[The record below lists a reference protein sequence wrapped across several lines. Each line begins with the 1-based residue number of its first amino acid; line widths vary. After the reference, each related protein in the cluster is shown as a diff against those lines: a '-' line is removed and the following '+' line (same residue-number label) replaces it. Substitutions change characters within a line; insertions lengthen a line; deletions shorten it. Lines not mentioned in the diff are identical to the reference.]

1 MLMLYSCYRRRRKL
15 KRLFIMLLPILLAA
29 LLLSP
34 LYLIYKPPTLL
45 IRYLQHRYPDVLFH
59 VPLPPHKK
67 LVALTI
73 DDAPSQYTPEI
84 AATLKAHSAA
94 ATFFVIGA
102 QADGRE
108 DVLQELVRGGHEL
121 GNHAMRDEPSRAL
134 GDEVLSGQIAEVQA
148 RISAVYADAKVE
160 EPKIRWFRPGSGFFS
175 ERMRSLVG
183 ALGLRIALGSV
194 YPHDPQI
201 PYAWVNAK
209 HVLSMVRPGSVIIC
223 HDRRSWTGPMLSRVL
238 PVLRER
244 GYRVVTLSELVREA
258 EEAES

>member
-1 MLMLYSCYRRRRKL
+1 MLYSCYRRRRKL
-15 KRLFIMLLPILLAA
+15 KRLFVMLLPILLTA
-29 LLLSP
+29 LLFTP
-34 LYLIYKPPTLL
+34 FYLIYKPPSLL

-84 AATLKAHSAA
+84 AAELRAHGAS
-94 ATFFVIGA
+94 ATFFLIGA
-102 QADGRE
+102 QIDGRE
-108 DVLQELVRGGHEL
+108 GVLGELVRAGHEL

-134 GDEVLSGQIAEVQA
+134 GDDVLSAQIAQVQA
-148 RISAVYADAKVE
+148 RISDVYAGVGVE
-160 EPKIRWFRPGSGFFS
+160 GPGVRWFRPGSGFFS
-175 ERMRSLVG
+175 ERMRRLVR

-201 PYAWVNAK
+201 PYARVNAA

-223 HDRRSWTGPMLSRVL
+223 HDRRSWTVPMLRRVL
-238 PVLRER
+238 PELRRR
-244 GYRVVTLSELVREA
+244 GYRVVALSELVREA
-258 EEAES
+258 AES

>member
-15 KRLFIMLLPILLAA
+15 KRLFIMLLPILSLI

-59 VPLPPHKK
+59 VPNLPPHKK

-73 DDAPSQYTPEI
+73 DDAPSQYTQEI
-84 AATLKAHSAA
+84 AAVLKAHSAS
-94 ATFFVIGA
+94 ATFFVIGV

-108 DVLQELVRGGHEL
+108 DVLADLVSGGHEL

-134 GDEVLSGQIAEVQA
+134 GDETLSTQIAEVQA
-148 RISAVYADAKVE
+148 RISRVYEGAGVE
-160 EPKIRWFRPGSGFFS
+160 EPRIRWFRPGSGFFS
-175 ERMRSLVG
+175 ERMRRLVK

-201 PYAWVNAK
+201 PYAWVNAR

-223 HDRRSWTGPMLSRVL
+223 HDRRSWTGPMLGRVL

-244 GYRVVTLSELVREA
+244 GYRVVTLSELVRES
-258 EEAES
+258 ES